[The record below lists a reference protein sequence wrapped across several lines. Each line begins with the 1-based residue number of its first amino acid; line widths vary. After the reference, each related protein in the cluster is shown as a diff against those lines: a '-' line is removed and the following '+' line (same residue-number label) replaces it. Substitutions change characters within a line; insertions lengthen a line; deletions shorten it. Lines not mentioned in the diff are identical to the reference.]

1 MKKFIKDLFQQSF
14 TRNGKIHPPYIYLW
28 VLLLSVLICIAMR
41 FLNFKHIDNTLVGIL
56 CGHVVAWLGLFKVA
70 EIKK

>member
-1 MKKFIKDLFQQSF
+1 MKKLIKDLLQQSF
-14 TRNGKIHPPYIYLW
+14 TKNGKIHPPYIYLW
-28 VLLLSVLICIAMR
+28 TLLTFVLIAIVLR
-41 FLNFKHIDNTLVGIL
+41 FFKISEISDALIGIL